1 MTPQEPD
8 IYDRHLNIV
17 RKSVFSEACAS
28 HCISGRYADAPS
40 RQHFHIIAE
49 KAFPPYGRGFPAM
62 RNTLSG
68 HTKHTVRNAGRA
80 FPATP
85 AHPEETAIGM
95 KRTCRTQKDAMRK
108 PEWEMP
114 GHNMSARFNLKNQ
127 KCEDIL
133 RHTGPYGFRSESGI
147 MHHPCYVLT
156 SRDFCYSIV
165 ECAIVCT

>member
-1 MTPQEPD
+1 MLNMTPLETD

-28 HCISGRYADAPS
+28 HCISGRYAGAPL
-40 RQHFHIIAE
+40 RQHFRTIAE

-62 RNTLSG
+62 RNTLYG

-80 FPATP
+80 LPATP
-85 AHPEETAIGM
+85 AHPEETAVGM
-95 KRTCRTQKDAMRK
+95 KRTCRTQKDALRK

-127 KCEDIL
+127 NAKTSCGIPD
-133 RHTGPYGFRSESGI
+133 HTALEANQALCIIRVTYCRNAVFI
-147 MHHPCYVLT
+147 TLLHN
-156 SRDFCYSIV
+156 
-165 ECAIVCT
+165 A